1 MPPKYKGGCR
11 ARPPERRMLDVKVF
25 LIIIGI
31 ILISEVLEFILKVIN
46 AILQKK
52 QLENEV
58 SLLKCQLDTANSI
71 IKHNNEV
78 IDGMARNAKYCSPF
92 QSTKKI
98 VSQDEIDA
106 VRYAMKHAHPDN
118 GGNENDF
125 IRFQKCYEELTRN
138 GG

>member
-1 MPPKYKGGCR
+1 M
-11 ARPPERRMLDVKVF
+11 KVF
-25 LIIIGI
+25 LIIVGI
-31 ILISEVLEFILKVIN
+31 IVISEVLEFIIKVIN
-46 AILQKK
+46 AILHKK
-52 QLENEV
+52 QLESEV

-78 IDGMARNAKYCSPF
+78 IEGITRNAKYCSPF
-92 QSTKKI
+92 QRTNRSI
-98 VSQDEIDA
+98 SQDEIHA

-118 GGNENDF
+118 GGNADDF

>member
-1 MPPKYKGGCR
+1 MK
-11 ARPPERRMLDVKVF
+11 LF

-31 ILISEVLEFILKVIN
+31 VVISEVLEFILKVIN
-46 AILQKK
+46 AILHKK
-52 QLENEV
+52 QLESEV

-78 IDGMARNAKYCSPF
+78 IEGMAGNAKYYSPF
-92 QSTKKI
+92 HSAKKS
-98 VSQDEIDA
+98 VLQDEIDA

-118 GGNENDF
+118 GGNANDF